1 MFNTI
6 YHTVPTAAPAS
17 IEAHQLNSTSVLLSR
32 RPPLAQ
38 YQNGIIRGYYVEL
51 NSESSSE
58 AEFQYTTQDQYLL
71 VDNLQPYSLYGSRV
85 AAYTV
90 GRGPLS
96 EPFNDCPKQ

>member
-1 MFNTI
+1 M
-6 YHTVPTAAPAS
+6 
-17 IEAHQLNSTSVLLSR
+17 SVFLSW

-51 NSESSSE
+51 NSTDE
-58 AEFQYTTQDQYLL
+58 AEFQYITQDQHLL
-71 VDNLQPYSLYGSRV
+71 IDDLQPYTTYIVCRV

-96 EPFNDCPKQ
+96 EPLMIALNSGSGMSKPYASV